1 MGSKIVVF
9 NINCSPCTHES
20 GKVNLT
26 SLSLL
31 VFVADVDH
39 CAINNT
45 KQ

>member
-9 NINCSPCTHES
+9 KINCSPCTHKS

-31 VFVADVDH
+31 VSVADVDH
-39 CAINNT
+39 CAKNIT
-45 KQ
+45 KL